1 MAGQAMTRQA
11 MTKRPVGRAA
21 WMLAWGLASAQAA
34 AADKAELFKC
44 VDAAGV
50 TSIQSAPCA
59 KGSTQVWR
67 REAAPEPPP
76 TPEQA
81 AQAEARRE
89 RDQRTVR
96 ELSAEVERKLKPAPP
111 RDEPKSEPAPA
122 PDQDAAPP
130 DAPDRCA
137 QAQEFAAQLREKQ
150 WLGLSDDQVRRL
162 YGWVATQCQPVVPPR

>member
-1 MAGQAMTRQA
+1 MRQA
-11 MTKRPVGRAA
+11 ITRGMWAAA
-21 WMLAWGLASAQAA
+21 WLLLAAPAA

-67 REAAPEPPP
+67 RDAAPEAPP

-81 AQAEARRE
+81 AQAQARRE
-89 RDQRTVR
+89 RDERTVR
-96 ELSAEVERKLKPAPP
+96 ELSQEVERKLKPAPP
-111 RDEPKSEPAPA
+111 PREERAPEPAAVRADEAPA
-122 PDQDAAPP
+122 

-137 QAQEFAAQLREKQ
+137 QAQEFAAQLRDKE
-150 WLGLSDDQVRRL
+150 WLALSDDQVRRL
-162 YGWVATQCQPVVPPR
+162 YGWVATQCQPVPTAP

>member
-1 MAGQAMTRQA
+1 MRQA
-11 MTKRPVGRAA
+11 RMRGVWAAA
-21 WMLAWGLASAQAA
+21 WLLLAAPAA

-67 REAAPEPPP
+67 RDATAEAPP

-81 AQAEARRE
+81 AQALARRE
-89 RDQRTVR
+89 RDERAGR
-96 ELSAEVERKLKPAPP
+96 ELSREVERKLKPTPP
-111 RDEPKSEPAPA
+111 SEQPAPA
-122 PDQDAAPP
+122 PEVAQPGEGVT

-137 QAQEFAAQLREKQ
+137 QAQEFAAQLREKE
-150 WLGLSDDQVRRL
+150 WLALSEDQLRRL
-162 YGWVATQCQPVVPPR
+162 YGWVATQCQPVSPAP

>member
-1 MAGQAMTRQA
+1 MRQA
-11 MTKRPVGRAA
+11 RMRGVWAAA
-21 WMLAWGLASAQAA
+21 WLLLAAPAA

-67 REAAPEPPP
+67 RDATAEAPP

-81 AQAEARRE
+81 AQALARRE
-89 RDQRTVR
+89 RDERAVR
-96 ELSAEVERKLKPAPP
+96 ELSREVERKLKPTPP
-111 RDEPKSEPAPA
+111 SEQPAPA
-122 PDQDAAPP
+122 PEVAQPGEGVA

-137 QAQEFAAQLREKQ
+137 QAQEFAAQLREKE
-150 WLGLSDDQVRRL
+150 WLALSEDQLRRL
-162 YGWVATQCQPVVPPR
+162 YGWVATQCQPVSPAP

>member
-1 MAGQAMTRQA
+1 MRQA
-11 MTKRPVGRAA
+11 VMRGAWAAIGLLSAAPV
-21 WMLAWGLASAQAA
+21 L

-67 REAAPEPPP
+67 RDAAAEAPP

-81 AQAEARRE
+81 AQAQARRE
-89 RDQRTVR
+89 RDERTVR
-96 ELSAEVERKLKPAPP
+96 ELSQEVERKLKPAPP
-111 RDEPKSEPAPA
+111 AEPRAAEPATPK
-122 PDQDAAPP
+122 PDAAPA

-150 WLGLSDDQVRRL
+150 WLALSDDQVRRL
-162 YGWVATQCQPVVPPR
+162 YGWVATQCQPVSPAP

>member
-1 MAGQAMTRQA
+1 MRQA
-11 MTKRPVGRAA
+11 TTRAVWA
-21 WMLAWGLASAQAA
+21 ASWLLLATPAA

-67 REAAPEPPP
+67 RDAAQEAPP

-81 AQAEARRE
+81 AQAQARRE
-89 RDQRTVR
+89 RDERAVR
-96 ELSAEVERKLKPAPP
+96 ELSREVERKLKPVAPP
-111 RDEPKSEPAPA
+111 PEERAPEPAAPKAGEPPA
-122 PDQDAAPP
+122 

-137 QAQEFAAQLREKQ
+137 QAQEFAAQLREKE
-150 WLGLSDDQVRRL
+150 WLALSEDQVRRL
-162 YGWVATQCQPVVPPR
+162 YGWVATQCQPVSPAP